1 MLLLAC
7 AHALWALTLVSAADI
22 VNNRGDLGERDYFK
36 SHVFQSEMQDLLT
49 MIIYRHNGGP
59 PPGAERY
66 WDIRQPNTIQYA
78 IKDERSGK
86 SYTNMDPI
94 PDNWPKTGAK
104 VLQQVEIV
112 PRDMVDSDAS
122 ALHYVVNDWNGT
134 VLFLSTTPSNNVIQA
149 QSQHFATEHELVKQ
163 RLQRQMM
170 GLAAYLVAASL
181 LTYYL
186 ARHRFGHLSL
196 SGPRGWYARKFPLD
210 VRAGAVIVVG
220 IAWLISVQMID
231 RIYVPFAVFEDSLA
245 ILMMTLMNGF
255 LFYNALGALTLIN
268 NGEEL
273 SRQWR
278 DSVTMQLKECLE
290 RRGLLF
296 KFLIFV
302 GIAVVLGCIPLTALA
317 AEGDDEGFV
326 GGVVFL
332 YYLFLFLI
340 VIPYLVRKLVYLN
353 KIVRGVSAQ
362 ASGDVASIPVKGN
375 GQLSLLA
382 ASINNLKHGLQ
393 KSLEKQA
400 VNDRLKTELITNVS
414 HDLKTPLT
422 SIINYVDLLKKEGLT
437 PEQTAQYVEV
447 LDRKAQRL
455 KALIDDLF
463 EASKMASGAVEL
475 QLERVDLVSLWNQA
489 MAEFSD
495 RIEQAK
501 LAFRVNV
508 QQPHLY
514 ARLDGRKTWRVFE
527 NLISNAVKYALPG
540 TRVFVNL
547 TETEDGAV
555 MTMQNMSAYEL
566 NFDADE
572 LFERFK
578 RGDQS
583 RHTEGSGLG
592 LAIAKSI
599 VELQGGRL
607 TIAIDGDQFKV
618 TIVFARAAAE

>member
-7 AHALWALTLVSAADI
+7 AHVLWALTLVSAADI
-22 VNNRGDLGERDYFK
+22 LNNRKDLGERDYFK
-36 SHVFQSEMQDLLT
+36 SHVFQSEMQELLT

-66 WDIRQPNTIQYA
+66 WDIREPNTVQYA

-94 PDNWPKTGAK
+94 PNNWPKTGAK
-104 VLQQVEIV
+104 VLRQVEIV

-122 ALHYVVNDWNGT
+122 ALHYIVNDWNGT

-149 QSQHFATEHELVKQ
+149 QSEQFATEHELVKE
-163 RLQRQMM
+163 RLRKQIIF
-170 GLAAYLVAASL
+170 LAVYLIAASL

-196 SGPRGWYARKFPLD
+196 SGLRAWYARKFPLD
-210 VRAGAVIVVG
+210 VRAGAVIVVS

-231 RIYVPFAVFEDSLA
+231 RVYVPFAVFDDSLA

-273 SRQWR
+273 GRQWQ
-278 DSVTMQLKECLE
+278 DSVLMQLKECME

-296 KFLIFV
+296 KFLVFV
-302 GIAVVLGCIPLTALA
+302 GIAVALGCIPLTALA

-326 GGVVFL
+326 GGAVFL

-340 VIPYLVRKLVYLN
+340 VIPYLVRKLVYLS

-375 GQLSLLA
+375 GQLAQLA

-437 PEQTAQYVEV
+437 PEQTTQYVEV

-463 EASKMASGAVEL
+463 EASKMASGSVEL

-495 RIEQAK
+495 RIEQAN
-501 LAFRVNV
+501 LSFRVNV

-547 TETEDGAV
+547 TETEAGAV